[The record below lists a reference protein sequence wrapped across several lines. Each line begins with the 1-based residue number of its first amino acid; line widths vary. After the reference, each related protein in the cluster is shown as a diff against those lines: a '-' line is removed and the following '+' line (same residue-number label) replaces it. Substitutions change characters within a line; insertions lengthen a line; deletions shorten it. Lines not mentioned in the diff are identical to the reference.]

1 MADFLIIGAGI
12 GGLTAAHALL
22 QQGHRVRVHEAAPE
36 LREVGAGLV
45 LGANAMRALHQL
57 HLDAAV
63 LPLGSPVTR
72 LDLRDQRGR
81 LLQAADTA
89 PFTTRLGFPNLGIH
103 RAALQQVL
111 SQGLPPDVL
120 TLGCAFERLETDAT
134 GVTAHFADGRTVR
147 ADALI
152 AADGIRSRVRRQ
164 LLPRAEPRYAGY
176 TCWRAVV
183 DASRLDLPVG
193 ESCETWGERGRR
205 FGYVPVGKGQVYWF
219 ACLNSPQPQNPQYRA
234 YRTTD
239 LQRAFAGFHA
249 PVPELLALTRDEELL
264 WNDILDVKPLRR
276 FAFGRVLLLG
286 DAAHATT
293 PNLGQGAGMAVED
306 AAVLAQC
313 LEAQPDLGRAFRQ
326 VEQRRR
332 GRTARIVRTSWQLGR
347 VGQLESPLLTGLR
360 NTVMRLLPPA
370 VSRSQM
376 AWLYDEL

>member
-12 GGLTAAHALL
+12 GGLTTAHALL
-22 QQGHRVRVHEAAPE
+22 QQGHRVQVFEAAPE

-57 HLDAAV
+57 RLDAAV

-81 LLQAADTA
+81 LLQAADTTQ
-89 PFTTRLGFPNLGIH
+89 FTTRLGFPNLGIH

-111 SQGLPPDVL
+111 LQSLPPDIL
-120 TLGCAFERLETDAT
+120 TLGCPFERLEDDTT
-134 GVTAHFADGRTVR
+134 GVTAHFTDGRTVR

-152 AADGIRSRVRRQ
+152 AADGIRSGVRRQ
-164 LLPRAEPRYAGY
+164 LLPAATPRYAGY

-183 DASRLDLPVG
+183 DTHNLRLPVG

-205 FGYVPVGKGQVYWF
+205 FGYVPVGDEQVYWF
-219 ACLNSPQPQNPQYRA
+219 ACLNSPEPQNPRFRNYRA
-234 YRTTD
+234 AD
-239 LQRAFAGFHA
+239 LQREFADFHA
-249 PVPELLALTRDEELL
+249 PVPELLALTHDSQLL
-264 WNDILDVKPLRR
+264 WNDILDVKPLAC

-306 AAVLAQC
+306 AAVLARC
-313 LEAQPDLGRAFRQ
+313 LSETADVTQAFRRF
-326 VEQRRR
+326 EQRRR
-332 GRTARIVRTSWQLGR
+332 PRTARVVSTSWHLGR
-347 VGQLESPLLTGLR
+347 VGQLENSLLTKLR
-360 NTVMRLLPPA
+360 NTVMRLLPSA
-370 VSRSQM
+370 VSQSQM
-376 AWLYDEL
+376 AWLYEEL

>member
-12 GGLTAAHALL
+12 GGLTTAHALL
-22 QQGHRVRVHEAAPE
+22 RQGHQVQVYEAAPE

-57 HLDAAV
+57 GLHEAV

-72 LDLRDQRGR
+72 LDLRTQHGP
-81 LLQAADTA
+81 LLQSADTT

-111 SQGLPPDVL
+111 VRHLPPGIL
-120 TLGCAFERLETDAT
+120 QLGCPFERAETTEA
-134 GVTAHFADGRTVR
+134 GVAASFTNGHTAR

-152 AADGIRSRVRRQ
+152 GADGLRSSVRRQ
-164 LLPRAEPRYAGY
+164 LLPGSAPRYAGY

-183 DASRLDLPVG
+183 DARPLALPAG
-193 ESCETWGERGRR
+193 ESCEVWGERGRR
-205 FGYVPVGKGQVYWF
+205 FGYVPVGGGQVYWF
-219 ACLNSPQPQNPQYRA
+219 ACLNSPEPQNPRFRA
-234 YRTTD
+234 YRTAD
-239 LQRAFAGFHA
+239 LQRAFAGFRA
-249 PVPELLALTRDEELL
+249 PVPELLALTRDEHLL
-264 WNDILDVKPLRR
+264 WNDILDLKPLPR
-276 FAFGRVLLLG
+276 FAFGRILLLG

-313 LEAQPDLGRAFRQ
+313 LTEPADIPAAFRRF
-326 VEQRRR
+326 EQRRR
-332 GRTARIVRTSWQLGR
+332 PRTTRIITTSRQLGQ
-347 VGQLESPLLTGLR
+347 VGQLESPLLSKLR
-360 NTVMRLLPPA
+360 NTIMQLLPPA

>member
-12 GGLTAAHALL
+12 GGLTTAHALL
-22 QQGHRVRVHEAAPE
+22 QQGHRVQVFEAAPE

-57 HLDAAV
+57 QLDAAV

-72 LDLRDQRGR
+72 LDLRDQQGR
-81 LLQAADTA
+81 LLQAADTT

-103 RAALQQVL
+103 RAALQQIL
-111 SQGLPPDVL
+111 LQSLPPDTL
-120 TLGCAFERLETDAT
+120 TLGCPFEHLETDAG
-134 GVTAHFADGRTVR
+134 GVTAHFADGRTMR

-152 AADGIRSRVRRQ
+152 AADGIRSGVRRQ
-164 LLPRAEPRYAGY
+164 LLPTATPRYAGY

-183 DASRLDLPVG
+183 DASSLQLPVG

-205 FGYVPVGKGQVYWF
+205 FGYVPVGNGQVYWF
-219 ACLNSPQPQNPQYRA
+219 ACLNSPEPQNPKFRN
-234 YRTTD
+234 YRTMD
-239 LQRAFAGFHA
+239 LQREFAGFHA
-249 PVPELLALTRDEELL
+249 PIPELLALTRDEQLL
-264 WNDILDVKPLRR
+264 WNDILDVKPLSH
-276 FAFGRVLLLG
+276 FAFGRSLLLG

-313 LEAQPDLGRAFRQ
+313 LSESTDVAHAFRRF
-326 VEQRRR
+326 ELRRR
-332 GRTARIVRTSWQLGR
+332 SRTTRVVTTSWYLGQ
-347 VGQLESPLLTGLR
+347 VGQLESPLLTKLR
-360 NTVMRLLPPA
+360 NTAMRLLPPA